1 MASSTS
7 APPGVSARRAAF
19 GGQLS
24 TPDGATTTVPASRS
38 TPTTQSSNASVSTRN
53 EQAKSSASTNTLS
66 RAGKGKGSA
75 SSSRSQQPQ
84 SISSSSRRGQSGN
97 GNEQNNHVISS
108 LEGVLSPSQAALDAA
123 AKAAAMAQATQEEEE
138 TICLICADTATFW
151 AVGVCNH
158 RTCHTCSIRLRALYK
173 KKECTLCKTECDRVV
188 FTSSPDRP
196 YLDFPDSVVPFSD
209 AKVSRAQTC
218 LACARSAAD
227 KARPTSHRQLGISFE
242 TREQMDDSLALL
254 RFNCP
259 ISTCDSICLGWGD
272 LKRHVRSSHQ
282 SNLCDLCCSNKKIF
296 AHEHSTF
303 ANRELNQ
310 HIHNDHNSCDFCRR
324 AFYDADQL
332 YAHCRDAH
340 EECFICVRQGIRHQY
355 HLNYSQL
362 EAHYKAAHYL
372 CLHPTCLE
380 KKFIVFET
388 ELDLQ
393 AHAVQEHGAA
403 LAGDQR
409 SRRDARRI
417 ETNFT
422 YEAADAGPP
431 MSGRGGRGDTRG
443 GRRGGRGGGSG
454 GDGGRRADAAPAAAA
469 FVSTT
474 DAPNRSRVIP
484 GLGPAASLTN
494 GSTSRAN
501 RFGAALTSDSN
512 PASAPSSG
520 RATPDPTTVERHAQ
534 VMRLVADAVAGSEA
548 KVTSFKLAIRAFR
561 ANEVSA
567 DDLVDQL
574 WNVFDQDADKAEPIV
589 KGVAGL
595 MEDADK
601 KAALHAAW
609 RDRRIEQ
616 NQFPSLT
623 ALAPTLHGV
632 PTTTNNS
639 SPRALNSRSTRN
651 QRDPNIWARVE
662 QAANRPGAIV
672 SANPFPALS
681 SARNVVPGMAP
692 RQPARGLGHHTP
704 WSASASG
711 SGAGSSTSTPPATR
725 YPSPSPTLGAMP
737 PLRSSAHPPSSMPV
751 TRQAPP
757 PSIARSTEFPSLPVS
772 TTEIDRRAR
781 MRAAMGKPSQT
792 ILDGSPSNERSAS
805 PWGPS
810 NSKDEQ
816 EVEVETNE
824 GVTPGVDKKK
834 KKKTKVLLMSRGM
847 HHA

>member
-1 MASSTS
+1 MASSTP
-7 APPGVSARRAAF
+7 APPGMSARRAAF

-24 TPDGATTTVPASRS
+24 TPDGATTTTSASR
-38 TPTTQSSNASVSTRN
+38 TPPTTHGSNANTSASTRN
-53 EQAKSSASTNTLS
+53 DQAQSSPSTNPPV
-66 RAGKGKGSA
+66 RAGKGKAPA
-75 SSSRSQQPQ
+75 SSSRSKQPQ
-84 SISSSSRRGQSGN
+84 SIANARASGEPSSSSKRGQNGNGN
-97 GNEQNNHVISS
+97 GNEQNKNDINHKTSS

-123 AKAAAMAQATQEEEE
+123 AKAAAMAQATQDEDEI
-138 TICLICADTATFW
+138 ICLICADTATFW

-196 YLDFPDSVVPFSD
+196 YLDYPESVVPFSD
-209 AKVSRAQTC
+209 AK
-218 LACARSAAD
+218 
-227 KARPTSHRQLGISFE
+227 LGISFE

-259 ISTCDSICLGWGD
+259 ISTCDSICLGWAD

-296 AHEHSTF
+296 AHEHSTYVS
-303 ANRELNQ
+303 RELNQ
-310 HIHNDHNSCDFCRR
+310 HIQNDHNSCEFCRR
-324 AFYDADQL
+324 AFYDSDQL

-340 EECFICVRQGIRHQY
+340 EECFICVRKGIRHQY

-362 EAHYKAAHYL
+362 EAHYKAAHFL
-372 CLHPTCLE
+372 CPHPTCLE

-422 YEAADAGPP
+422 YEASDAEPP
-431 MSGRGGRGDTRG
+431 AGGRGGRGDVRS

-454 GDGGRRADAAPAAAA
+454 ADGGRRAETAPAAAA

-474 DAPNRSRVIP
+474 DAPNRSRVVP

-501 RFGAALTSDSN
+501 RFSSALTSESN
-512 PASAPSSG
+512 PSSAPSSG

-548 KVTSFKLAIRAFR
+548 KVTSFKLAIHAFR

-601 KAALHAAW
+601 RAALHAAW

-632 PTTTNNS
+632 PTTTKNS

-662 QAANRPGAIV
+662 QAANRPAAIA

-692 RQPARGLGHHTP
+692 RQPATGSGHHTP
-704 WSASASG
+704 WSASAS
-711 SGAGSSTSTPPATR
+711 SGGVASSSSTPTATR

-737 PLRSSAHPPSSMPV
+737 PLPSSSYASSSTPV

-757 PSIARSTEFPSLPVS
+757 SAARRTTSGMEFPSLPVS

-781 MRAAMGKPSQT
+781 IRAAMGKPSQT

-810 NSKDEQ
+810 NSRDEQ
-816 EVEVETNE
+816 EFNASVEAESN
-824 GVTPGVDKKK
+824 GGAAQGADKKK
-834 KKKTKVLLMSRGM
+834 KKKTKVLLMSHGM